1 MSVGSAVDHP
11 DAVRLQML
19 LEHEPVRVN
28 AEVGHQV
35 RPEVE
40 ARSPY
45 CHVEGA
51 AAGVGLDAGGPAGV
65 ADDVDE

>member
-1 MSVGSAVDHP
+1 MFF
-11 DAVRLQML
+11 
-19 LEHEPVRVN
+19 EHESVRVN
-28 AEVGHQV
+28 AIVSHQV

-51 AAGVGLDAGGPAGV
+51 AAGVGLDAGRPTWV